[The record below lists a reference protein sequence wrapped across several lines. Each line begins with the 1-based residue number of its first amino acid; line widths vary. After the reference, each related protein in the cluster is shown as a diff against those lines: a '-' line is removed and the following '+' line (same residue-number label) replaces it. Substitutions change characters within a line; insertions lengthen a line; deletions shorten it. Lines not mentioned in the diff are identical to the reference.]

1 MVLLEYSGRRNWKG
15 HYYKRSAHNKKK
27 KGNYFGIIFRLPFK
41 TSYFLLLSSWSNLKD
56 RLWGDDNILP
66 PIWLI
71 WWSLKPHTYLWPL
84 LQYREKRL
92 ILFISNL
99 KTLNWNAS
107 YYIASLFAFFFFLLI
122 LACSWWDKLG
132 PGLWYMKDRV
142 SCGVWNPGHEIK

>member
-1 MVLLEYSGRRNWKG
+1 MAEEIEKDIIIKEV
-15 HYYKRSAHNKKK
+15 HITKKK

-107 YYIASLFAFFFFLLI
+107 YYIASLFFFSFSWFWPVHDGISWGLVCGTWKTGCLAGSEI
-122 LACSWWDKLG
+122 LA
-132 PGLWYMKDRV
+132 MR
-142 SCGVWNPGHEIK
+142 